1 MWAAGGVSNMAGATP
16 ASGQGGPQGSPA
28 GSAAEDTYNA
38 VKPLYLK
45 SRDLPNEDN
54 TYFTVRELCRAAEV
68 VSGVNSMEGAQRIG
82 GLWRLYPATGL
93 VRIKLLT
100 EGISLRGFHVPLLD
114 NNPYIRGVSNREID
128 TTRLLIS
135 DIPLGI
141 PNSEIEKVLTKK
153 GCKMTSSIK
162 FELERDESGHLTH
175 WKTGRRF
182 LYIEVP
188 QTLLPKDIKIGQFT
202 GKLFYKEQRQVIS
215 DMTCYNCFGQGHI
228 SRECPNPV
236 KCRAC
241 RVEGHR
247 EGDNVCHLNIHGTEN
262 DGHFPG
268 LASSQASASAPNVVA
283 GPSAMQP
290 ATPTHQAAGDTLA
303 SPAGDTPALHGSQD
317 VVGTQEAEPALP
329 AAMPELEPQPQP
341 ESTPV
346 ALEDSVEGTQDRAAH
361 AQGSEPQ
368 TESSES
374 EMGNPETHQIAEP
387 KEQRKKQKKKRQSN
401 SILQLLKKRPPSP
414 EEHEDKKRRTDNK

>member
-1 MWAAGGVSNMAGATP
+1 M
-16 ASGQGGPQGSPA
+16 
-28 GSAAEDTYNA
+28 
-38 VKPLYLK
+38 L
-45 SRDLPNEDN
+45 
-54 TYFTVRELCRAAEV
+54 
-68 VSGVNSMEGAQRIG
+68 
-82 GLWRLYPATGL
+82 
-93 VRIKLLT
+93 
-100 EGISLRGFHVPLLD
+100 LLD

-162 FELERDESGHLTH
+162 FELERDESGNLTQ

-188 QTLLPKDIKIGQFT
+188 QTPLPKDIKIGQFT

-247 EGDNVCHLNIHGTEN
+247 EGDNVCLLNIHGTEN
-262 DGHFPG
+262 DEHFPG
-268 LASSQASASAPNVVA
+268 LASPQASASA
-283 GPSAMQP
+283 
-290 ATPTHQAAGDTLA
+290 AGDILA
-303 SPAGDTPALHGSQD
+303 SPAGYTPALPGSQD
-317 VVGTQEAEPALP
+317 VVVTQEAEPALP
-329 AAMPELEPQPQP
+329 AAMLEPQPQP

-346 ALEDSVEGTQDRAAH
+346 ALEDSVEDSGIPDQAAH

-368 TESSES
+368 TESSEN
-374 EMGNPETHQIAEP
+374 EMGNPEAHQIAEP
-387 KEQRKKQKKKRQSN
+387 KGQRKRQKKMRQSN
-401 SILQLLKKRPPSP
+401 SILQLLKKRL
-414 EEHEDKKRRTDNK
+414 HRLRNMRTKKEN

>member
-1 MWAAGGVSNMAGATP
+1 M
-16 ASGQGGPQGSPA
+16 
-28 GSAAEDTYNA
+28 
-38 VKPLYLK
+38 L
-45 SRDLPNEDN
+45 
-54 TYFTVRELCRAAEV
+54 
-68 VSGVNSMEGAQRIG
+68 
-82 GLWRLYPATGL
+82 
-93 VRIKLLT
+93 
-100 EGISLRGFHVPLLD
+100 LLD

-141 PNSEIEKVLTKK
+141 PNSEIEKALTKK

-162 FELERDESGHLTH
+162 FELERDESGNLTQ

-188 QTLLPKDIKIGQFT
+188 QTPLPKDIKIGQFT

-262 DGHFPG
+262 DKHFPG
-268 LASSQASASAPNVVA
+268 LASPQASASAPNAVA
-283 GPSAMQP
+283 GPSAIQP

-303 SPAGDTPALHGSQD
+303 SPAGDTPALPGSQD
-317 VVGTQEAEPALP
+317 VVVTQEAEPALP
-329 AAMPELEPQPQP
+329 AAMLEP
-341 ESTPV
+341 TPV
-346 ALEDSVEGTQDRAAH
+346 ALEDSVEDSGIPDQAAH

-374 EMGNPETHQIAEP
+374 EMGNPEAHQIAEP
-387 KEQRKKQKKKRQSN
+387 KGQRKKQKKMRQSN
-401 SILQLLKKRPPSP
+401 SILQLLKNDSIA
-414 EEHEDKKRRTDNK
+414 